1 MVVMLRLRLIVAVV
15 LAVAMALSFTASAS
29 ADPKFGCPAAED
41 WGLWGVQEAAEEIF
55 PNLLP
60 GLLPFE
66 TVEEVAE
73 VIDAV
78 YDNNDDGNICLKII
92 WGDDLNPNSHW
103 YKVGVELLGSPTIM
117 YILRDNTAN
126 E

>member
-1 MVVMLRLRLIVAVV
+1 MLRLRPIVPLV
-15 LAVAMALSFTASAS
+15 LALALALSFPAGAA
-29 ADPKFGCPAAED
+29 ADPKFGCPAGED

-60 GLLPFE
+60 GHRPFE
-66 TVEEVAE
+66 TVDEVAE
-73 VIDAV
+73 AIDAIF
-78 YDNNDDGNICLKII
+78 DKNDDDNICLKII

-126 E
+126 A